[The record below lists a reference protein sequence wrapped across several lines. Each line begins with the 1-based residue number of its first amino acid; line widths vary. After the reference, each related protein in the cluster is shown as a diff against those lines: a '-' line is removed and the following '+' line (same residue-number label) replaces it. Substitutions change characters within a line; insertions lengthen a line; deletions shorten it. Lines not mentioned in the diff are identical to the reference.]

1 MSGAYLAEPYDESDP
16 VVREAD
22 MQAALLAWNP
32 IYVDQENG
40 TRTGSFYLVDNE
52 INFDTQVGSD
62 SPVSRRVIDD
72 VNLIPNLIALV
83 TANTGREPLDNET
96 FKYRA
101 SDRQVIWGDAAAA
114 SGIGTMA
121 IGTTFIVG

>member
-1 MSGAYLAEPYDESDP
+1 
-16 VVREAD
+16 

-40 TRTGSFYLVDNE
+40 TRVGSFYLVDNE

-62 SPVSRRVIDD
+62 PPVSRRIVDD

-83 TANTGREPLDNET
+83 TENTGRGPSAGET
-96 FKYRA
+96 WIYDPGID
-101 SDRQVIWGDAAAA
+101 SIVWGA
-114 SGIGTMA
+114 GG
-121 IGTTFIVG
+121 GTTYAPSMDFSDLRNSMYAGVVI